1 MQESIKDS
9 MYKKKDHFH
18 QKAKKE
24 GYLARSAY
32 KLKEIQK
39 KYKILKPGFRVL
51 DLGCAPGSWSQV
63 VLEHIGA
70 GALVGVDLEEV
81 SIKDHRALF
90 FVEDIFSL
98 DLESIPKAPF
108 DCILSDMS
116 PKTSGI
122 AVRDQTRSIELGL
135 CALKISEKV
144 LKKGGT
150 LVLKIL
156 EGEDLHTLI
165 ASIKE
170 TFDTIERFRPQSTR
184 KASKEVYVIGFKRR

>member
-1 MQESIKDS
+1 
-9 MYKKKDHFH
+9 MYNKKDHYH

-39 KYKILKPGFRVL
+39 KYKIIGSGFHVL

-63 VLEHIGA
+63 VLEYIGN

-81 SIKDHRALF
+81 SIKDTRAQF
-90 FVEDIFSL
+90 FKKDIFSL
-98 DLESIPKAPF
+98 KMEDIPKAPF
-108 DCILSDMS
+108 DCILSDMA

-135 CALKISEKV
+135 QALEISEK
-144 LKKGGT
+144 LLKGGGS

-156 EGEDLHTLI
+156 EGEDFQDLIKTLKK
-165 ASIKE
+165 SFTKV
-170 TFDTIERFRPQSTR
+170 ERFRPQSTR
-184 KASKEVYVIGFKRR
+184 KASREIYVIALKKQ